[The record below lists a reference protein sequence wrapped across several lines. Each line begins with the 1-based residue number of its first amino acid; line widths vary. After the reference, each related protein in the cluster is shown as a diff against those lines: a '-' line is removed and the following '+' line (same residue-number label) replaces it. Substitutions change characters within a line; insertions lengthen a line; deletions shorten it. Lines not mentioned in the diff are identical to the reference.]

1 MEWHHPPAELLR
13 LLRLDPTH
21 AIKSAVQLFSC
32 KCIVAL
38 QYSVHSSLYG
48 FTCTID
54 NLNQGLDT
62 YS

>member
-54 NLNQGLDT
+54 NRT
-62 YS
+62 